1 MSNMD
6 STQLGEEHHLVATL
20 AEKLKGLTDL
30 DPADLPDPAGEL
42 AEQLAEALDSLEEER
57 PD

>member
-1 MSNMD
+1 MD
-6 STQLGEEHHLVATL
+6 STQLGEDHHPIASLAQQLVL
-20 AEKLKGLTDL
+20 LTDL

-57 PD
+57 TD

>member
-1 MSNMD
+1 MSSMD
-6 STQLGEEHHLVATL
+6 STQLGEEDHLVATL
-20 AEKLKGLTDL
+20 AEKLKSLTDL

-42 AEQLAEALDSLEEER
+42 AELLAEALDSLEEER

>member
-1 MSNMD
+1 MSSMD
-6 STQLGEEHHLVATL
+6 STQLGEEDHLVATL
-20 AEKLKGLTDL
+20 AEKLKRLTDL

-42 AEQLAEALDSLEEER
+42 AELLAEALDSLEEER